1 MKEGIP
7 LKNIKKT
14 LNDKI
19 IDYKRFAF
27 VLVSLSVFLYLGAVL
42 PVEEKTVFKTYMLM
56 GGTVVMLGFS
66 GLFFYQ
72 AAKLK
77 RKLTDMDDEQINM

>member
-1 MKEGIP
+1 M
-7 LKNIKKT
+7 KNIKKT
-14 LNDKI
+14 INDKI

-42 PVEEKTVFKTYMLM
+42 PLEEKTLMQTYTLM
-56 GGTVVMLGFS
+56 GGTLFLLSFS
-66 GLFFYQ
+66 GVFFFQ

-77 RKLTDMDDEQINM
+77 KKLTDMDDEQVNM

>member
-1 MKEGIP
+1 LETIK
-7 LKNIKKT
+7 KNI
-14 LNDKI
+14 NDKI

-42 PVEEKTVFKTYMLM
+42 PVEEKTLFKTYMLM
-56 GGTVVMLGFS
+56 GGTVTMLGFS

-72 AAKLK
+72 AARLK
-77 RKLTDMDDEQINM
+77 KKLTEMDDEQVNM

>member
-1 MKEGIP
+1 
-7 LKNIKKT
+7 LKNIKKN

-27 VLVSLSVFLYLGAVL
+27 ILVSLSVFLYLGAVL
-42 PVEEKTVFKTYMLM
+42 PVEEKTLFKTYMLM
-56 GGTVVMLGFS
+56 GGTVIMLGFS
-66 GLFFYQ
+66 GLFFFH

-77 RKLTDMDDEQINM
+77 RKLTEMDDEQINM